1 MFTFGVTRHTDNLPY
16 GKSLVKILHEAGFK
30 SFEDGSGVDV
40 LVSVGHVH
48 LMEGM
53 PGAESGYAQGTESY
67 FDRLWQRGE
76 KSRRFY
82 LSVVKQEHDLNVLT
96 ASGKRKG
103 GGGTAVVEVKAA
115 EIAVAAAAAISIET
129 PGQGQ
134 ELTSDLTN
142 KFESKYGKYVD
153 KYEY

>member
-1 MFTFGVTRHTDNLPY
+1 M
-16 GKSLVKILHEAGFK
+16 HEAGFK

-67 FDRLWQRGE
+67 FDRLWQRGQ

-115 EIAVAAAAAISIET
+115 EIVAAAAIPIET
-129 PGQGQ
+129 QGQ

>member
-1 MFTFGVTRHTDNLPY
+1 M
-16 GKSLVKILHEAGFK
+16 HEAGFK

-67 FDRLWQRGE
+67 FDRLWQRGQ

-103 GGGTAVVEVKAA
+103 GGGTAVVEVNAA
-115 EIAVAAAAAISIET
+115 EIVAAAAIPIET
-129 PGQGQ
+129 QGQ